1 MFKEGFC
8 LNNQSFML
16 IRWLCPC
23 IFVGWYMHK
32 LLMFLYNTY
41 INTLMFKIHCLQWYS
56 DNSSAEEKQLFTDE
70 INVMKRV
77 SDGNNPHVLKMLGC
91 VTATNPMMLVL
102 QFVPQGNLKNY
113 LRAMKTADDV
123 RDVIVSKFLPRC
135 LLCRVP
141 ALCVDVMWSMD
152 FPAVLYVV

>member
-1 MFKEGFC
+1 
-8 LNNQSFML
+8 
-16 IRWLCPC
+16 
-23 IFVGWYMHK
+23 MHK
-32 LLMFLYNTY
+32 LLMFHYSTYIYSLYYNTQHY
-41 INTLMFKIHCLQWYS
+41 HFHDVAMIHCLQWYP

-123 RDVIVSKFLPRC
+123 RDVIVSKSLPRC

-152 FPAVLYVV
+152 FLLFCMLL

>member
-1 MFKEGFC
+1 MSIYIYLLVGT
-8 LNNQSFML
+8 
-16 IRWLCPC
+16 C
-23 IFVGWYMHK
+23 INSSCFYTIH
-32 LLMFLYNTY
+32 N

-56 DNSSAEEKQLFTDE
+56 GNSSAEEKQLFTDE

-123 RDVIVSKFLPRC
+123 RNVIVSKFLPRC
-135 LLCRVP
+135 LLCRAQP
-141 ALCVDVMWSMD
+141 CVLMLHGVWTSLLFCM
-152 FPAVLYVV
+152 L